1 MMVLNDLLV
10 ALGDPDLLDWYQNTL
25 APGPV
30 LVQFML
36 GLRDSMDQYVVV
48 QGAGSHAHSWIPK
61 AILRRISHVVSRA

>member
-10 ALGDPDLLDWYQNTL
+10 ALGDPDLLGWYQNTL

-48 QGAGSHAHSWIPK
+48 QGA
-61 AILRRISHVVSRA
+61 